1 LPYDPAVSLLG
12 IYPKES
18 MSAYNRDTCIY
29 MFIEALFTKPSYEIM
44 PINGW
49 IGTENLT

>member
-1 LPYDPAVSLLG
+1 
-12 IYPKES
+12 
-18 MSAYNRDTCIY
+18 